1 MSTALFG
8 APEWRARSGRVIK
21 PLEDGTITFQGSHGY
36 LAPRTAM
43 DAEEYFQAKR
53 DDDLGRW
60 RWSENPDWVGVE
72 GEEQAGM
79 RTVVLVN
86 ERTLERFWINERAM
100 DAAPDASIDKHA
112 ARAYFEAHPERKP
125 WKSAEP
131 NEVWVLTVD
140 GEEYPWGVG
149 TGLDAGRFVYLGGLS
164 NIPLDHPS
172 ITAGRCIWPVDEM
185 APAELHAASSQAGL
199 ASIRGGL

>member
-53 DDDLGRW
+53 DEDLGRW

-72 GEEQAGM
+72 GEKQAGM

-112 ARAYFEAHPERKP
+112 ARAYFEAHSERKP
-125 WKSAEP
+125 WQSAEP
-131 NEVWVLTVD
+131 REVWIIRTANVANEVAVHVTPEREFQFND
-140 GEEYPWGVG
+140 GTRVSLDYAAIEE
-149 TGLDAGRFVYLGGLS
+149 A
-164 NIPLDHPS
+164 
-172 ITAGRCIWPVDEM
+172 RCIWPVDEM